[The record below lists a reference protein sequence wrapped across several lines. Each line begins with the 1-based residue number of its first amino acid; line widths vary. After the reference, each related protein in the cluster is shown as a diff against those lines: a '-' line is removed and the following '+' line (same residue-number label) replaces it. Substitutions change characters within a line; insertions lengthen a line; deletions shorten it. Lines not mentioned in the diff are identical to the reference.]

1 MSVKIGITNPLYIVR
16 GAYSNID
23 AKYGPYNTTT
33 EALAAIPI
41 ELRREGLT
49 VGIIVGKTITEYWFQ
64 GGIEDDKLVVKV
76 GTGSLITK
84 LSQLTNDVGYITS
97 SALSSYVT
105 TTIYTSGINSLQTQI
120 DLKADKTYVD
130 TLASSSNKGY
140 QGTLAELQS
149 LFPNPLDGWTAYTK
163 NPLSSTGY
171 YISTSSNGVWTE
183 STIEAPAQVSVD
195 LTPYQ
200 KITDNNLATVS
211 KNIVGAI
218 NEVNAKI
225 GSGGNIIID
234 GSVTSLAGTN
244 EFIVRVGSAFKAIT
258 VNNAVATE
266 SVSGLLNST
275 DKIFINQ
282 LKTMF
287 ELDSTNN
294 AIKALKKLYS
304 VGEISAYGLGE
315 SGGGGST
322 SYILPVATPTILGG
336 IKVGSGLTITT
347 DGVLSTTGT
356 GGTTYIHPTYTERA
370 LGLYKIIVDNLGH
383 ISGATAVAKS
393 DITALGIPS
402 QDTTYNIA
410 TTSTNGLMSAAD
422 KSKLDGIQAGA
433 QVNTVTSV
441 AGKTGAVTL
450 TKSDVGL
457 SNVDN
462 TADSAK
468 NVLSASKLTTTR
480 TIWGQPFNGTGNVD
494 GNLTANGNI
503 TATGEVT
510 AYVASDIRLKRDIFP
525 IFNSLEIIS
534 KLYPVSYKWN
544 DLAKEL
550 NSTKT
555 DALEYGLIAQ
565 DVENV
570 IPDIVH
576 TIYDGQ
582 YKAIDYIKLIPFLI
596 DAIKELKAKLNF

>member
-76 GTGSLITK
+76 ETGSPITK
-84 LSQLTNDVGYITS
+84 LSQLTNDVGY
-97 SALSSYVT
+97 VT
-105 TTIYTSGINSLQTQI
+105 TAVYTTGINSLQTQI
-120 DLKADKTYVD
+120 DLKADKAYVD
-130 TLASSSNKGY
+130 TLASSGNKWY

-149 LFPNPLDGWTAYTK
+149 LFPNPPNGWTAYTK

-200 KITDNNLATVS
+200 RITDNNLATIS

-218 NEVNAKI
+218 NEVNARI

-315 SGGGGST
+315 SGGT
-322 SYILPVATPTILGG
+322 SILPVATPTILGG

-356 GGTTYIHPTYTERA
+356 GGITYTHPTYTERA

-383 ISGATAVAKS
+383 VSGATAVAKS